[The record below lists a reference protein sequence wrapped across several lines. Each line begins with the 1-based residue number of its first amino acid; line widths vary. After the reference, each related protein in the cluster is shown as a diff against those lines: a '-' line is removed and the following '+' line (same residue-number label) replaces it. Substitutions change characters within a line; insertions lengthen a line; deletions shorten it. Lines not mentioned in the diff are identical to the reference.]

1 MNLKSRVKIQKRV
14 VLLVKQKNQPLSQ
27 YSEIQNLLTPFF
39 VIRSSGWQE
48 LQEHFCPTPTMKYL
62 FLTIALLFGVFAL
75 QAQTYSLKGTLQEA
89 GKSEPISYANV
100 LLLRLPDSTQVTG
113 TISEVDGQFELSL
126 IKEGIYLVKIQYLGY
141 QTLFKTLEIE
151 SDLQLGILYLREEE
165 QALSEVIVA
174 ARRATGSQKSDTTLF
189 NADAF
194 RTMKDASA
202 QVLIEKLPGVVSE
215 GGVLQAQGENIAQIL
230 VDGKPFFGTDVRA
243 ALQNLPAEVIQ
254 SIEIFDQ
261 KSEKS
266 QVSGFDDGERLKTI
280 NIITKA
286 NRRKGQFGKTTAGY
300 GTDDRYLAG
309 ASINAFDED
318 RRITFT
324 GLANNVN
331 QLSYSSDAATQSQG
345 EGRPQEGIVTTSIL
359 GLNYSD
365 LWGPTL
371 KITGNY
377 GYTKNENVG
386 IVNRVRDFVTSDQ
399 SDISY
404 TENARDTRT
413 NHRHEANLRLEYT
426 PNDKFKIFY
435 IPRFSANLET
445 ENSSFLGQTADQSK
459 PINQVEN
466 QRTGNY
472 QDYDFAN
479 RLIVS
484 QKFNTPGRSLTWR
497 TIVNR
502 GWNLDDSE
510 RLATSQFFDPTGS
523 RTEVLNQQTR
533 RERLGTRWETGLSY
547 TEKLGKNGQLEIE
560 YEIGNRT
567 NDSDQRVYNRNK
579 EDFGFIEELDTL
591 LTNVYFSDY
600 LTQETELGYQYSTEK
615 LKFQTE
621 LQYQSAKLDNR
632 QEFPKSFQLER
643 NFSAFLPTLRLEYK
657 FNPNTNLQVDYDTQ
671 TAEPDVRQLQ
681 PVINNT
687 NPLQV
692 RVGNPDLDQ
701 SYSHEVRLRFRS
713 QNPDTDRSWF
723 LFTSSSL
730 TNRFISNST
739 LIASEAQVLP
749 EGITLQKG
757 SQLIKPVNLDGFWEV
772 RSWASY
778 GMPIGLIKSKLNI
791 NAGAGLTRRPGQIND
806 IIGFNTSQRLS
817 SGISLA
823 SSISENLD
831 FNLSSRS
838 SVNRVEN
845 TLNPNNNTQFFQQR
859 FRVNF
864 NWIFWKGI
872 IYRLDLNHQIN
883 TGLNAGFNNNFSLV
897 NMSLGKKVF
906 KNQRGEVSLQV
917 VDLLNQNANVRR
929 NITETFIEDIQTNV
943 LQQYF
948 MLSFTYNIRR
958 FSKGMDEEKY
968 KEMYQD
974 EERD

>member
-1 MNLKSRVKIQKRV
+1 M
-14 VLLVKQKNQPLSQ
+14 LVKQKNQPLSQ
-27 YSEIQNLLTPFF
+27 YSGILNLFTLFF

-62 FLTIALLFGVFAL
+62 FLTIALLFGVLGL
-75 QAQTYSLKGTLQEA
+75 QAQTYSLKGTIQEA
-89 GKSEPISYANV
+89 GKSDPISYANV
-100 LLLRLPDSTQVTG
+100 LLLRLSDSTQVTG

-286 NRRKGQFGKTTAGY
+286 NRRKGQFGKTTAGI
-300 GTDDRYLAG
+300 GTEDRYLTG
-309 ASINAFDED
+309 ASINAFNED
-318 RRITFT
+318 QRLTFT

-331 QLSYSSDAATQSQG
+331 LLNYSSDAATQSQG

-472 QDYDFAN
+472 QDFDFVN

-484 QKFNTPGRSLTWR
+484 RKFNTPGRSLTWR
-497 TIVNR
+497 SILHR
-502 GWNLDDSE
+502 GWNKDESE
-510 RLATSQFFDPTGS
+510 RFATSIFYQPTGTRS
-523 RTEVLNQQTR
+523 EILNQQTSR
-533 RERLGTRWETGLSY
+533 TRQGIRWESGISY

-560 YEIGNRT
+560 YEVGNRT
-567 NDSDQRVYNRNK
+567 NDSDQRVYNRDK
-579 EDFGFIEELDTL
+579 EDFGLIEKLDTL

-621 LQYQSAKLDNR
+621 LQHQSAKLDNR

-643 NFSAFLPTLRLEYK
+643 NFSAWLPTLRLEYK
-657 FNPNTNLQVDYDTQ
+657 FSPNTNIQVDYDTQ
-671 TAEPDVRQLQ
+671 TAEPDIRQLQ

-701 SYSHEVRLRFRS
+701 SYSQEIRLRFRS
-713 QNPDTDRSWF
+713 QNPDSDRSWF

-739 LIASEAQVLP
+739 LIASQPITLV

-757 SQLIKPVNLDGFWEV
+757 AQLLKPVNLDGFWEM
-772 RSWASY
+772 RSWANY
-778 GMPIGLIKSKLNI
+778 GMPLEFIKSKLNI
-791 NAGAGLTRRPGQIND
+791 SAGGGLTRRPGQVND
-806 IIGFNTSQRLS
+806 QLGFTNSQRLS
-817 SGISLA
+817 TGLSIA

-831 FNLSSRS
+831 FNLSARS
-838 SVNRVEN
+838 SFNRSEN
-845 TLNPNNNTQFFQQR
+845 TLNSNLNTDFFQQR

-864 NWIFWKGI
+864 NWIIWQGI

-883 TGLNAGFNNNFSLV
+883 SGLNAGFNTNFSLV

-906 KNQRGEVSLQV
+906 KNQRGEVSV
-917 VDLLNQNANVRR
+917 MVYDLLNQNANVRR
-929 NITETFIEDIQTNV
+929 NISDTFIEDIQTNV

-968 KEMYQD
+968 KEMYQE
-974 EERD
+974 EERN

>member
-1 MNLKSRVKIQKRV
+1 
-14 VLLVKQKNQPLSQ
+14 LLVKPKNQPLSQ
-27 YSEIQNLLTPFF
+27 YSEILNLFTPFF

-62 FLTIALLFGVFAL
+62 FLTIALFFGL
-75 QAQTYSLKGTLQEA
+75 LELHAQTYSLKGKVLEA
-89 GKSEPISYANV
+89 GKSEPIPYANI
-100 LLLRLPDSTQVTG
+100 LLLRASDSTQVAG
-113 TISEVDGQFELSL
+113 TISNVDGQFEIPS
-126 IKEGIYLVKIQYLGY
+126 IKGGIYLFKIQYLGY
-141 QTLFKTLEIE
+141 QVFYRTLDIQ
-151 SDLQLGILYLREEE
+151 SDTQLGTFSLREEE

-174 ARRATGSQKSDTTLF
+174 ASRATGSQKNDTTLF

-202 QVLIEKLPGVVSE
+202 QVLIEKLPGVISE
-215 GGVLQAQGENIAQIL
+215 GGILQAQGENIAQIL

-280 NIITKA
+280 NIITKP
-286 NRRKGQFGKTTAGY
+286 NRRKGQFGKTTAGI
-300 GTDDRYLAG
+300 GTEDRYLAG
-309 ASINAFDED
+309 VSINAFNED
-318 RRITFT
+318 QRITLT

-331 QLSYSSDAATQSQG
+331 LLTYSSDAATQSQG

-365 LWGPTL
+365 LWGPHL

-377 GYTKNENVG
+377 NYTKNENLG
-386 IVNRVRDFVTSDQ
+386 IVNRIRDFVTSDQ

-404 TENARDTRT
+404 TENARDTRI

-435 IPRFSANLET
+435 IPRLSANLET

-484 QKFNTPGRSLTWR
+484 RKFNTPGRSLTWR

-502 GWNLDDSE
+502 GWNLDESE
-510 RLATSQFFDPTGS
+510 RLATSQFFDPTGN
-523 RTEVLNQQTR
+523 RTEVLNQQTS

-547 TEKLGKNGQLEIE
+547 TEKIGKAGQLELE

-567 NDSDQRVYNRNK
+567 NDSDQRVYNRKK
-579 EDFGFIEELDTL
+579 EDFGFIQELDSL

-621 LQYQSAKLDNR
+621 LQYQYAKLDNR
-632 QEFPKSFQLER
+632 QDFPKTFDLQR

-657 FNPNTNLQVDYDTQ
+657 FSTNTNLQVDYDTQ
-671 TAEPDVRQLQ
+671 TAEPDIRQLQ

-692 RVGNPDLDQ
+692 RTGNPDLDQ
-701 SYSHEVRLRFRS
+701 SYSQEVRFRFRS
-713 QNPDTDRSWF
+713 QNPDTDKNWF
-723 LFTSSSL
+723 LFASSTL
-730 TNRFISNST
+730 TNRSISNST
-739 LIASEAQVLP
+739 LIASQPIDLE

-757 SQLIKPVNLDGFWEV
+757 AQLLKPVNLDGFWEM
-772 RSWASY
+772 RSWANY
-778 GMPIGLIKSKLNI
+778 GMPLEFIKSKLNI
-791 NAGAGLTRRPGQIND
+791 NAGGGMTRRPGQVND
-806 IIGFNTSQRLS
+806 RIGFTNSQRLS
-817 SGISLA
+817 TGISIA

-838 SVNRVEN
+838 SFNRSEN
-845 TLNPNNNTQFFQQR
+845 TLNTNLNTDFFQQR
-859 FRVNF
+859 FRINF
-864 NWIFWKGI
+864 NWIIWQGI

-883 TGLNAGFNNNFSLV
+883 SGLNAGFNTNFSLV

-906 KNQRGEVSLQV
+906 KNQRGEVSIMV
-917 VDLLNQNANVRR
+917 YDLLNQNTNIRR

-958 FSKGMDEEKY
+958 FSKGMDEDKY

-974 EERD
+974 EEQD

>member
-1 MNLKSRVKIQKRV
+1 
-14 VLLVKQKNQPLSQ
+14 
-27 YSEIQNLLTPFF
+27 
-39 VIRSSGWQE
+39 
-48 LQEHFCPTPTMKYL
+48 MKYL
-62 FLTIALLFGVFAL
+62 LLTIALFFGLLGV
-75 QAQTYSLKGTLQEA
+75 QAQTYSLKGTVLEA
-89 GKSEPISYANV
+89 GKSEPIPYANI
-100 LLLRLPDSTQVTG
+100 LLLRVSDSTQVAG
-113 TISEVDGQFELSL
+113 TISEVDGQFEINS
-126 IKEGIYLVKIQYLGY
+126 IKEGVYLFKIQYLGFQVLY
-141 QTLFKTLEIE
+141 RTLDIQ
-151 SDLQLGILYLREEE
+151 SDTQLGTLSLREEE

-202 QVLIEKLPGVVSE
+202 QVLIEKLPGVVSD

-280 NIITKA
+280 NIITKP
-286 NRRKGQFGKTTAGY
+286 NRRKGQFGKTTAGI
-300 GTDDRYLAG
+300 GTEDRYLAG
-309 ASINAFDED
+309 VSINAFNED
-318 RRITFT
+318 QRITLT

-331 QLSYSSDAATQSQG
+331 LLNYSSDAATQSQG

-386 IVNRVRDFVTSDQ
+386 VVDRVRNFVTSDQ

-404 TENARDTRT
+404 TENAQDTRI

-426 PNDKFKIFY
+426 PNDKIKIFY

-445 ENSSFLGQTADQSK
+445 ENSSFLGQTADQTK

-466 QRTGNY
+466 KRTGNY
-472 QDYDFAN
+472 QDFDFFN
-479 RLIVS
+479 RLVVS
-484 QKFNTPGRSLTWR
+484 RKFDTPGRSLTWR
-497 TIVNR
+497 SIVYR

-510 RLATSQFFDPTGS
+510 RLATTRFFDASET

-547 TEKLGKNGQLEIE
+547 TEKIGKAGQLELE

-567 NDSDQRVYNRNK
+567 NDSDQRVYNVN
-579 EDFGFIEELDTL
+579 EGDFGTVEGLDSL

-621 LQYQSAKLDNR
+621 LQYQYAKLDNR
-632 QEFPKSFQLER
+632 QDFPETFELQR
-643 NFSAFLPTLRLEYK
+643 NFAAFLPTLRLEYK
-657 FNPNTNLQVDYDTQ
+657 FSPNTNLQIDYDTR
-671 TAEPDVRQLQ
+671 TAEPDIRQLQ

-692 RVGNPDLDQ
+692 RTGNPDLDQ
-701 SYSHEVRLRFRS
+701 SYSQEVRFRFRS
-713 QNPDTDRSWF
+713 QNPDTDKNWF
-723 LFTSSSL
+723 LFASSTL

-739 LIASEAQVLP
+739 LIASQTIDLE

-757 SQLIKPVNLDGFWEV
+757 AQLLKPVNLDGFWEM
-772 RSWASY
+772 RSWANY
-778 GMPIGLIKSKLNI
+778 GMPLEFIKSKLNI
-791 NAGAGLTRRPGQIND
+791 NAGGGMTRRPGQVND
-806 IIGFNTSQRLS
+806 QIGFTNSQRLS
-817 SGISLA
+817 TGISIA

-838 SVNRVEN
+838 SFNRSEN
-845 TLNPNNNTQFFQQR
+845 TLNTNLNTDFFQQR
-859 FRVNF
+859 FRLNF
-864 NWIFWKGI
+864 NWIIWQGI

-883 TGLNAGFNNNFSLV
+883 SGLNAGFNTNFSLV

-906 KNQRGEVSLQV
+906 KNQRGEVSLMV
-917 VDLLNQNANVRR
+917 YDLLNQNTNIRR

-958 FSKGMDEEKY
+958 FSKGMDEDKY
-968 KEMYQD
+968 KEMYKE